1 MQYIIISWKN
11 LKSTLQRMIL
21 PARLPSK
28 QILSILRKY
37 WWYCWSCWRYCWMCR
52 WKCWRSGHYKDIIDD
67 NGEYIANHMNPYL
80 AADLNLPE
88 SGNLEDDNSISK
100 SRTSSVRWNQDRI
113 RSIKSSRENET
124 LRGEI
129 SNKDLLIKIVSESLS
144 QITNYFNKSNNVR
157 HPRPQ
162 RIFLLNEMKMK
173 KKTVRQF

>member
-1 MQYIIISWKN
+1 MIIASAKPELLALGEIR
-11 LKSTLQRMIL
+11 TEYDQ
-21 PARLPSK
+21 SK
-28 QILSILRKY
+28 V
-37 WWYCWSCWRYCWMCR
+37 
-52 WKCWRSGHYKDIIDD
+52 
-67 NGEYIANHMNPYL
+67 
-80 AADLNLPE
+80 
-88 SGNLEDDNSISK
+88 LEK
-100 SRTSSVRWNQDRI
+100 
-113 RSIKSSRENET
+113 NET